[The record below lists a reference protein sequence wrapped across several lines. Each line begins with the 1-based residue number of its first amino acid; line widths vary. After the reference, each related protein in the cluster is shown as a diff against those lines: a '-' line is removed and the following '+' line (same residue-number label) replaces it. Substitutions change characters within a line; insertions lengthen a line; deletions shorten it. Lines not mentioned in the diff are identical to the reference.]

1 MTNGNGSV
9 FTIGLVCG
17 AAVGAALGLL
27 FAPKPGSATRRDL
40 AKSADGLKR
49 RGMKV
54 YDKAAKTA
62 ADVSDAVSDL
72 ADRGVEF
79 VNDATEQVKEGY
91 EGYRSGDIS

>member
-1 MTNGNGSV
+1 MTNGNGNG
-9 FTIGLVCG
+9 FTVGLLCG

-27 FAPKPGSATRRDL
+27 FAPKSGVATRREL
-40 AKSADGLKR
+40 AKSADGLRR
-49 RGMKV
+49 RGMKL
-54 YDKAAKTA
+54 YDSAVDTA

-91 EGYRSGDIS
+91 KSGKLG